1 MGRGQRSRSE
11 GLAGV
16 KGQRGNLFCS
26 TFAHHQVAHVGGLCG
41 AYSRVVG
48 AVAEHVRVAVD
59 QSRDVEHVHVA
70 EEDAAEDGKEEGLI
84 PEDDGNGRWDDAPEE
99 DQQGHVVLLLEHDDG
114 IRLNVRH
121 VQLVALFQYQGVL
134 FEVDPALG
142 GF

>member
-1 MGRGQRSRSE
+1 M
-11 GLAGV
+11 AGV

-59 QSRDVEHVHVA
+59 QPRDVEHVHVA
-70 EEDAAEDGKEEGLI
+70 EEDAAEDGEEEGLV
-84 PEDDGNGRWDDAPEE
+84 PEDDRNDGGDDAPKE
-99 DQQGHVVLLLEHDDG
+99 DQQGDVVLLLEHHHG
-114 IRLNVRH
+114 IGLDVGH
-121 VQLVALFQYQGVL
+121 VQLVALFQHQGVL
-134 FEVDPALG
+134 FEVDPALE